1 MQLLRSWLIS
11 GRKPLSRQVDA
22 LQTMED
28 WEKELE
34 GTAIVQPIIRYGVKY
49 CPYDE
54 KKLDFDTIGYF
65 CGEGDSPFSEPGS
78 CNYRILYE
86 MLNGE
91 DEMGDEDT
99 WDATPERH
107 IMIVDCRNRR
117 YTLIGGTEED
127 RKQLKEIFERV
138 YGVDQMVES

>member
-1 MQLLRSWLIS
+1 
-11 GRKPLSRQVDA
+11 
-22 LQTMED
+22 MED

-34 GTAIVQPIIRYGVKY
+34 STVIVQPILLYGVKY

-54 KKLDFDTIGYF
+54 KELNFDTGGYY
-65 CGEGDSPFSEPGS
+65 CGGDSRLGRPPGPFDDKTVCG
-78 CNYRILYE
+78 YRILYE
-86 MLNGE
+86 MLDVK

-99 WDATPERH
+99 WDVTPERH